1 MVNLEKIVAPT
12 TVDAVLSHEAQI
24 EGLHGAVNNYAEIDP
39 TNLSHYELVV
49 AYTGVMRVAHDAL
62 GIASVLAEERNN
74 AHTDAVL
81 EKHRADEV
89 TAERD
94 KLKRVINEQQSGIDS
109 LTFVGN
115 RPSFEL
121 HIEDAVKT
129 TAERG
134 HNELVLIGLDLENLH
149 GINASY
155 GYTSGGDA
163 LLMMLA
169 EKLQS
174 EEVRTSGQLM
184 WRADDVFRY
193 GGDEFFVICRHITP
207 RNASMKRDDVAHEE
221 HVRIENELDSSIH
234 AAADQLELK
243 DGDKRPHAG
252 VTVTIESMRPGDN
265 AKELRSRTLA
275 SLRGAKRYKQSLL
288 QRRGVSYARNDY

>member
-1 MVNLEKIVAPT
+1 MVNLEKMVAPT
-12 TVDAVLSHEAQI
+12 VVLGHETQI
-24 EGLHGAVNNYAEIDP
+24 QGLHENLGSYAEIDP
-39 TNLSHYELVV
+39 TNVSHDELIV
-49 AYTGVMRVAHDAL
+49 AYTGVVRVAHDAL
-62 GIASVLAEERNN
+62 GIASVLADERNKEHTN
-74 AHTDAVL
+74 AIL

-109 LTFVGN
+109 TTFVGN

-121 HIEDAVKT
+121 HLEDAVKAA
-129 TAERG
+129 AERG

-149 GINASY
+149 GINEMY

-163 LLMMLA
+163 LLMTLA

-174 EEVRTSGQLM
+174 EEVRTTGQLM
-184 WRADDVFRY
+184 WRADDVFRF
-193 GGDEFFVICRHITP
+193 GGDEFFVICRHIAP
-207 RNASMKRDDVAHEE
+207 RKASMEREDVAHEE
-221 HVRIENELDSSIH
+221 HVRIENELDASIY
-234 AAADQLELK
+234 AASERLELK
-243 DGDKRPHAG
+243 VGDKRPHAG
-252 VTVTIESMRPGDN
+252 VTVTIESMRPGDT

-288 QRRGVSYARNDY
+288 KRRGVSYARNDY

>member
-1 MVNLEKIVAPT
+1 MVCLEKNTEMSAN
-12 TVDAVLSHEAQI
+12 LGHEAQI
-24 EGLHGAVNNYAEIDP
+24 DGLYEAINNYAEIDS
-39 TNLSHYELVV
+39 TNLSYEELFV
-49 AYTGVMRVAHDAL
+49 AYTGVMSVAQDAL

-109 LTFVGN
+109 TTFVGN

-121 HIEDAVKT
+121 HLEDAVK
-129 TAERG
+129 AASERG
-134 HNELVLIGLDLENLH
+134 HAELVLIGLDLENLH

-163 LLMMLA
+163 LLVMLA

-193 GGDEFFVICRHITP
+193 GGDEFFVICRHIAP
-207 RNASMKRDDVAHEE
+207 RKASMKRDDVAHEE
-221 HVRIENELDSSIH
+221 HVRIENELDSIIH

-243 DGDKRPHAG
+243 DGEKRPHAG
-252 VTVTIESMRPGDN
+252 VTVTIESMRPGDS

-288 QRRGVSYARNDY
+288 QRRGISYARNDY